1 MNKLFEAKKGFPVIK
16 KDAWNPFYKSN
27 YASLGNILD
36 AIEPVLEKHG
46 FYVRSVVR
54 DNCLITQICELETG
68 NTNLE
73 STFKLPELNDIQ
85 KIGSAI
91 TYARRYNLVAMLN
104 LNIEDDDD
112 GNATKPEPKKVEP
125 PKTQTKPETIT
136 PECKT
141 AMTLIEGAKDLA
153 GLKIVYDNIKDS
165 TKLTDTDKSF
175 LNNIIKERKGKLK

>member
-1 MNKLFEAKKGFPVIK
+1 MNKLFEAKKAFPVIK

-27 YASLGNILD
+27 YASLSNILD

-46 FYVRSVVR
+46 LYIRSILR
-54 DNCLITQICELETG
+54 DNVLITQICELETG
-68 NTNLE
+68 NVNLE
-73 STFKLPELNDIQ
+73 SCFNLPVLSDIQ

-104 LNIEDDDD
+104 LNIENDDD
-112 GNATKPEPKKVEP
+112 GNATKETPKETKP
-125 PKTQTKPETIT
+125 KPETIT
-136 PECKT
+136 PEWKT
-141 AMTLIEGAKDLA
+141 AMALIEKTDSLGN
-153 GLKIVYDNIKDS
+153 LKIVYEQIKDS